1 MRMPL
6 VHGGGITHLLKVA
19 AFASIYHV
27 RTGFHGA
34 TDLSPINMAAAT
46 HFNLAI
52 NNFGIQEY
60 MPQAEVVSEVFKM
73 NYRCEGGYLRIDD
86 APGLGIDFDEERAKR
101 YPYAPAALPVNRTLD
116 GTIFHW

>member
-1 MRMPL
+1 
-6 VHGGGITHLLKVA
+6 LLKVA

-34 TDLSPINMAAAT
+34 TDLSPVTLAAAT
-46 HFNLAI
+46 HFGLAV

-60 MPQAEVVSEVFKM
+60 MPHAPVVHDVFKV
-73 NYRCEGGYLRIDD
+73 NYRCEAGHLRIDD
-86 APGLGIDFDEERAKR
+86 TPGIGVDIDDERASR

-116 GTIFHW
+116 GTLFHW